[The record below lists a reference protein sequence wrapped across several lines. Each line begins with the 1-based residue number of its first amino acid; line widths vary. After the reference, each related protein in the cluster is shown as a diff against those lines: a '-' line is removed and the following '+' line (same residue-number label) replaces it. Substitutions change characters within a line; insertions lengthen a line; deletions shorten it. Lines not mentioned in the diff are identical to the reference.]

1 MITEEKLKENFARNL
16 ANYRKRIGLTQLQL
30 AEKLN
35 YTDKSI
41 SKWERGDGLPDIVML
56 ASLAELFGVTT
67 DDMLSD
73 KPAARVSTHRNKI
86 ITVILSCGIAW
97 LVATVLF
104 FFFRIINQV
113 VFKSCLLYIYAIP
126 ISAIILVVFSNI
138 WWGRLVRF
146 ISVSALIW
154 SIPLSIV
161 LSLSQIGGISFIFVI
176 AGVVQ
181 FLTVFWFLMKK
192 PKS

>member
-113 VFKSCLLYIYAIP
+113 VFKSWLLYIYAIP